1 MSERA
6 KADLAL
12 AGTMFMWGATFVVVQ
27 NALAYAS
34 VFSFLSV
41 RFILAAVVMAAIY
54 WRTVRGLDRTTIIVG
69 AAMGIFLC
77 GGYIC
82 QTIGLKFTTPSK
94 AAFLNGSSAV
104 LVPLMLA
111 IFGRRRISVW
121 AWAGAVVA
129 TLGLYLLAVPP
140 AGFSHLN
147 AGDLLSFGSAI
158 LFAIHIIVV
167 GKYSRSHSTIA
178 LTFVQVAV
186 TAIVATI
193 AVPLFSATGWEA
205 PRFDLNASL
214 LSALVVTA
222 IGCTILGFSAQVWAQ
237 KHTTPSHV
245 AILFTLEPV
254 FAALTSFVVLH
265 ERLSHRALA
274 GAALIFA
281 AILLAELKGPVQAA
295 SDSPGPVM
303 ESSEAEE
310 SANAGSAG

>member
-1 MSERA
+1 MSTRL

-12 AGTMFMWGATFVVVQ
+12 AATMFMWGATFVVVQ

-41 RFILAAVVMAAIY
+41 RFILAALIMAAIY
-54 WRTVRGLDRTTIIVG
+54 WRTVRDLDRTTMFAG
-69 AAMGIFLC
+69 AAMGVFLC

-82 QTIGLKFTTPSK
+82 QTMGLKFTTPSK

-111 IFGRRRISVW
+111 VFGRKRISGW
-121 AWAGAVVA
+121 AWSGAVVA
-129 TLGLYLLAVPP
+129 TLGLYLLAVP
-140 AGFSHLN
+140 ASGFSHLN
-147 AGDLLSFGSAI
+147 AGDVLSFGSAV

-167 GKYSRSHSTIA
+167 GKYSRRHSTIA
-178 LTFVQVAV
+178 LTFMQVVV
-186 TAIVATI
+186 TAIVATL

-205 PRFDLNASL
+205 PRFNPNANL
-214 LSALVVTA
+214 LIALVVTV
-222 IGCTILGFSAQVWAQ
+222 IGCTILGFMAQVWAQ
-237 KHTTPSHV
+237 KHTTSSHV

-254 FAALTSFVVLH
+254 FAALTSFIVLH
-265 ERLSHRALA
+265 ERLSRQSLA

-303 ESSEAEE
+303 G
-310 SANAGSAG
+310 SAND